1 MSTRFGAWVA
11 RARLHARLGSPIPTN
26 TTSPSRSSRAATTVI
41 ISSGVYAGPALE
53 PVVHSAGRSL
63 FRLEP
68 RRQARLLRQ
77 IPGAIRHAV
86 HELVQIVAELDRITR
101 DRFPRDI
108 KIVVAVVVA
117 LRVRRVRAPRLDHH
131 RADDHAGNHGAVGVG
146 ADHGFFHQLLY
157 DHDDAR

>member
-53 PVVHSAGRSL
+53 PVVHSAGQSL

-68 RRQARLLRQ
+68 RGEARLLRQ
-77 IPGAIRHAV
+77 IPCSIRHAV
-86 HELVQIVAELDRITR
+86 HEFVQIAAQLGRIAR
-101 DRFPRDI
+101 DRFPRDVEI
-108 KIVVAVVVA
+108 IVAVVVA
-117 LRVRRVRAPRLDHH
+117 
-131 RADDHAGNHGAVGVG
+131 
-146 ADHGFFHQLLY
+146 
-157 DHDDAR
+157 